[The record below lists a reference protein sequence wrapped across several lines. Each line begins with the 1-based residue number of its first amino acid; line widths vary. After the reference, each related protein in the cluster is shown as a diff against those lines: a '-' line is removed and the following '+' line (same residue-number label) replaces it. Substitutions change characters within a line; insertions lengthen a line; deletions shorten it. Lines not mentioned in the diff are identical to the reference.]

1 MKRLP
6 KDGAASARVAHPLRT
21 RRLSALLIA
30 CTALGGVLGASAPA
44 GALAAGT
51 GAIKG
56 LVTAS
61 ETKAAIAGI
70 NVCARAIVEPPAGEQ
85 CVQTNASGE
94 YEIVTLSAGQ
104 YEVRFAAPE
113 ESELNY
119 LAQFYNGKSAEA
131 EANPVS
137 VTEGVVSTG
146 IDAVLASGGE
156 VRGTVV
162 QGEGKAVSGVHVCA
176 LDASTGLVDRC
187 VLSKPDG
194 SYAIARLPTGSY
206 EIEFAGSLDAALGY
220 STQFYNGVF
229 SATLATAVEVIAGPT
244 PKEGIDA
251 TLQLAGSI
259 AGTVTSASTKAG
271 IAAVRVCASDASID
285 VERCAE
291 TAAGGAYAIAGL
303 PPGSY
308 RLYFDPSALGGA
320 YAPQYYDGQ
329 ATELAAEPLAV
340 AAGGSA
346 EGIDAVLQG
355 APVALLKP
363 AIVGRAIAGQ
373 TLTFLAG
380 TWTNSPTSLIDEWGR
395 CDATGAIETCHTI
408 ATTPTYTLTSAD
420 VGYTI
425 RIREQA
431 SNEYGVGAPQYLF
444 SPPSAVV
451 AAPVQPAVPSGAAPA
466 PGPGSGVL
474 STTAKAA
481 TTAQLASLLA
491 SLLAPHG
498 KSAKIGALL
507 KRRGYAVSFVSLSA
521 GRLSIAW
528 YLVPK
533 GARVSTAKPVLAAV
547 GKISTPASGASKLM
561 VKLTAKGRSLL
572 APGKPLKLTA
582 KGVLAASGRPSLVAT
597 RSFTLKR

>member
-1 MKRLP
+1 M
-6 KDGAASARVAHPLRT
+6 
-21 RRLSALLIA
+21 LLVA
-30 CTALGGVLGASAPA
+30 CTALGGVLGASVPVAA
-44 GALAAGT
+44 HAAGT
-51 GAIKG
+51 GGIKG

-61 ETKAAIAGI
+61 ETEAAIAGI
-70 NVCARAIVEPPAGEQ
+70 EVCARAIVEPPVAEQ
-85 CVQTNASGE
+85 CAQTNTSGE
-94 YEIVTLSAGQ
+94 YEIAALSAGQ

-119 LAQFYNGKSAEA
+119 FGQFYNGKPTEA
-131 EANPVS
+131 EADQVS
-137 VTEGVVSTG
+137 VSEGVVSAE
-146 IDAVLASGGE
+146 IDAGLASAGE

-162 QGEGKAVSGVHVCA
+162 QTEGKAVSGIHVCA
-176 LDASTGLVDRC
+176 LFASTGLVDRC

-194 SYAIARLPTGSY
+194 SYTIARLPSGSY

-229 SATLATAVEVIAGPT
+229 SRTLATSVEVTAGPT
-244 PKEGIDA
+244 PKEGVDA
-251 TLQLAGSI
+251 TLQAAGSI

-271 IAAVRVCASDASID
+271 LAAVRVCASDASID

-291 TAAGGAYAIAGL
+291 TAAGGAYALAGL

-320 YAPQYYDGQ
+320 YAPQYYDAQ
-329 ATELAAEPLAV
+329 PTALAAEPVAV
-340 AAGGSA
+340 APGGSVQ
-346 EGIDAVLQG
+346 GIDAVLQG
-355 APVALLKP
+355 VPVALLKP
-363 AIVGRAIAGQ
+363 AIVGRAIEGQ

-380 TWTNSPTSLIDEWGR
+380 TWTNSPTSLSDEWGR
-395 CDATGAIETCHTI
+395 CDVTGAIESCHTI

-420 VGYTI
+420 VGHTI

-431 SNEYGVGAPQYLF
+431 ANEHGVGAPQYLF

-451 AAPVQPAVPSGAAPA
+451 VAPAPAAAPSGTAPA
-466 PGPGSGVL
+466 PGPGAGVL
-474 STTAKAA
+474 STTASAA
-481 TTAQLASLLA
+481 TTAQLKALLA
-491 SLLAPHG
+491 SLLAPRG
-498 KSAKIGALL
+498 KGARIGALL
-507 KRRGYAVSFVSLSA
+507 KHRGYTVSFRPLIA

-533 GARVSTAKPVLAAV
+533 GAHVAGAKPVHVAGAKPVLVAV
-547 GKISTPASGASKLM
+547 GKIDTPASGASKLT

-572 APGKPLKLTA
+572 AQGSQVKLTA

-597 RSFTLKR
+597 RTFTLKR